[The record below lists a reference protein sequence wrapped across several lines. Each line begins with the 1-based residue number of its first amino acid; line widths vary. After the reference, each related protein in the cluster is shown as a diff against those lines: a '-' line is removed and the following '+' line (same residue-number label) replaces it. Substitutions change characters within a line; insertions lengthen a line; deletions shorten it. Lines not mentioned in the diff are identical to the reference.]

1 MDFIITCLDVYCLN
15 APVWAS
21 GPDTILAENKIN
33 SSLKYLKATVLCFI
47 TMIINLYITIIIF

>member
-1 MDFIITCLDVYCLN
+1 MLLSV
-15 APVWAS
+15 S